1 MQEPKDLQVSSES
14 GLINMNDRTPGARLL
29 LGMAIGDAFGARFEN
44 LKRGKIQLIDQA
56 GVYQGK
62 NKYTDDTQMAIGI
75 AELLISGSPFT
86 EENIADALLKA
97 YRRDPRQG
105 YSELT
110 RRMLEEAE
118 HGETFLHFL
127 TDEELKGRKS
137 DGAAM
142 RALPLG
148 MLADREAVI
157 RSATKSAAITHG
169 HPDALAATV
178 GIALISHERYHHKTS
193 FPDIVRNLPKII
205 PNLTREGRVYLERVI
220 SGEYSPYTILGES
233 ASYGVPYTESLILF
247 GAVIAILTK
256 FGESPGEA
264 LLRSVELGGDTDT
277 TASIVLGAAMIH
289 PGAGTL
295 PLTLVKDLENEEY
308 GRDYLTTLGD
318 ELTRRFPVISS

>member
-1 MQEPKDLQVSSES
+1 MK
-14 GLINMNDRTPGARLL
+14 INDHTPGARLL

-44 LKRGKIQLIDQA
+44 LKRGEIQLADQE
-56 GVYQGK
+56 GVYQGR
-62 NKYTDDTQMAIGI
+62 NQYTDDTQMAIGI
-75 AELLISGSPFT
+75 AELLISGNPFT
-86 EENIADALLKA
+86 GENIADALLKA

-105 YSELT
+105 YSQLT
-110 RRMLEEAE
+110 KRMLEEAE
-118 HGETFLHFL
+118 HGKAFLQFL
-127 TDEELKGRKS
+127 TDEELKRRKS

-157 RSATKSAAITHG
+157 RSSINSAAIIHG

-178 GIALISHERYHHKTS
+178 GIALISHERYHHKAP

-205 PNLTREGRVYLERVI
+205 PSLTREGRVYLDRVI
-220 SGEYSPYTILGES
+220 SGDYSPDTILGEYV
-233 ASYGVPYTESLILF
+233 SYGVPYTESLILF

-256 FGESPGEA
+256 FGENPGEA

-277 TASIVLGAAMIH
+277 TASIVLGAALIY

-295 PLTLVKDLENEEY
+295 PLTLVKDLENGEY
-308 GRDYLTTLGD
+308 GRDYLITLGN
-318 ELTRRFPVISS
+318 ELTKRFPVISS